1 MTPIEF
7 ASELLTR
14 LSLPVT
20 ENNIAALVGL
30 QVQEGGHV
38 ANSASF
44 NPMNVTQIIKGVSHL
59 APGFSEKGPQIQ
71 AYPDWET
78 GLQATA
84 TLFKNGFYKGVLAS
98 LARSAPPNDTLREIA
113 LSPYGWYEIKG
124 GKRRLLPYP
133 AATAAAAAWR
143 VYGSKPF
150 PDSSGGWFAMSES
163 ALKQLFQPRSV
174 KYGLVAFAGMTALL
188 GIALVSYGVHKHRSA

>member
-7 ASELLTR
+7 ASELLVR
-14 LSLPVT
+14 LGLPVT

-30 QVQEGGHV
+30 QIQEGGHV
-38 ANSASF
+38 ANSAAF
-44 NPMNVTQIIKGVSHL
+44 NPMNVTQLIKGVSHL

-71 AYPDWET
+71 AYPDWEA

-84 TLFKNGFYKGVLAS
+84 TLFKNGLYKGVLAS
-98 LARSAPPNDTLREIA
+98 LARSASPNDTLREIA

-124 GKRRLLPYP
+124 GKRVPLPYP
-133 AATAAAAAWR
+133 AAIAAAAAWR

-150 PDSSGGWFAMSES
+150 PGSSGGWIATSEG
-163 ALKQLFQPRSV
+163 ALKQLFQPRNV
-174 KYGLVAFAGMTALL
+174 KYGIVAFAGVTALV
-188 GIALVSYGVHKHRSA
+188 GIALVAYGVHKHRSA